1 MIKDIVQYPSAL
13 SVEYAT
19 DVRTFNENLFALI
32 DDLKDT
38 MKENNL
44 TGLAAFQIG
53 SYYNVV
59 VVKDDNG
66 EFLELINP
74 RLISHNGSVTTE
86 ETTAYYPG
94 KTAPIKRYENISIVY
109 QDRDANDK
117 SLKASGDLAITIQR
131 KIDYTFGATFIQRM
145 DKEQKERFELSLEYG
160 VDVGTAD
167 YCPTTFKRDKIITV
181 INVGMLIMLVNFI
194 VSFFI
199 SDTSLLNTMWEYQL
213 YGSYG
218 VLALNIVY
226 FFYAQY
232 EGKQYTSCTSCQI
245 GNIIG
250 TATISLIK
258 LSILMSL
265 SYFFLPPS

>member
-1 MIKDIVQYPSAL
+1 MIQKVIQYPTPL

-19 DVRTFNENLFALI
+19 DVRTFNNNLFALI

-38 MKENNL
+38 MNENNL
-44 TGLAAFQIG
+44 DALAAYQIG

-59 VVKDDNG
+59 VIRDENG
-66 EFLELINP
+66 EYLELINP
-74 RLISHNGSVTTE
+74 RMISHSGSITTE

-94 KTAPIKRYENISIVY
+94 KTAKITRYEDISIVY
-109 QDRDANDK
+109 QDRDAKNC
-117 SLKASGDLAITIQR
+117 SLKASGDLAVVIQR

-160 VDVGTAD
+160 VDIPPAD
-167 YCPTTFKRDKIITV
+167 YCPTTFKRDKILNLVKYIY
-181 INVGMLIMLVNFI
+181 VGLFLAI
-194 VSFFI
+194 VASFFV
-199 SDTSLLNTMWEYQL
+199 DETMKTTIWEYQL
-213 YGSYG
+213 YTSYV
-218 VLALNIVY
+218 VLALNVIY

-250 TATISLIK
+250 TCVISLIK
-258 LSILMSL
+258 LTVIMSI
-265 SYFFLPPS
+265 SYFLVNPA

>member
-1 MIKDIVQYPSAL
+1 MIKDIVTYPSPL

-38 MKENNL
+38 MIENNL
-44 TGLAAFQIG
+44 DGLAAFQIG

-59 VVKDDNG
+59 VVKDENG
-66 EFLELINP
+66 EILELINP
-74 RLISHNGSVTTE
+74 RLISHSGSLTTE

-94 KTAPIKRYENISIVY
+94 KTVPITRYESISIVY
-109 QDRDANDK
+109 QDRGAKDK
-117 SLKASGDLAITIQR
+117 TLKASGKLAIVIQR

-160 VDVGTAD
+160 IDIGTAD

-181 INVGMLIMLVNFI
+181 INIMMILMALNFLVSLFL
-194 VSFFI
+194 
-199 SDTSLLNTMWEYQL
+199 SDETLLTQLWEYQL
-213 YGSYG
+213 YASFG
-218 VLALNIVY
+218 VVGFNVIY

-250 TATISLIK
+250 TATISLVK
-258 LSILMSL
+258 LSVLMSL
-265 SYFFLPPS
+265 SYLFLKP

>member
-1 MIKDIVQYPSAL
+1 MIKDIVQYPSPL

-38 MKENNL
+38 MIENNL
-44 TGLAAFQIG
+44 DGLAAFQIG

-59 VVKDDNG
+59 VVKDENG
-66 EFLELINP
+66 EILELINP
-74 RLISHNGSVTTE
+74 RLISHSGSVTTQ

-94 KTAPIKRYENISIVY
+94 KYASITRYEHISIVY
-109 QDRDANDK
+109 QDRDAKDTT
-117 SLKASGDLAITIQR
+117 LKASGDLAIAIQR

-160 VDVGTAD
+160 IDVGTAD
-167 YCPTTFKRDKIITV
+167 YCPTTFKRDKIITL
-181 INVGMLIMLVNFI
+181 INISMILMTLNFLISLFL
-194 VSFFI
+194 
-199 SDTSLLNTMWEYQL
+199 SDEALLTLMWQYQL
-213 YGSYG
+213 YASFG
-218 VLALNIVY
+218 VVGLNIIY

-250 TATISLIK
+250 TTTISLIK
-258 LSILMSL
+258 LSFIIFF
-265 SYFFLPPS
+265 SYIFLKP